1 MRSRSSKPRRCP
13 VAWWSHRPTSS
24 RTSMQSPSGCSRTT
38 IIRRAGAC
46 ASRGTPRSSPVRPR
60 TSPAAR
66 RCSASTPTRCWP
78 SSATTRAASPSC
90 ARAARSADEIGCHRT
105 RTQGGRMKGLL
116 SDFRKFVMRGN
127 VLDLAVA
134 VIIGIA
140 FNAVVNSLVNDVI
153 MQIIAAIVGK
163 PNFDDLTF
171 ALGDGIIYYG
181 KFLTALINF
190 LIIAATL
197 FVIIRSFEELQKR
210 RRGTDE
216 ELEEA
221 PEDIVLLT
229 EIRDLL
235 AQNAGNASGQRPPV
249 S

>member
-1 MRSRSSKPRRCP
+1 
-13 VAWWSHRPTSS
+13 
-24 RTSMQSPSGCSRTT
+24 
-38 IIRRAGAC
+38 
-46 ASRGTPRSSPVRPR
+46 
-60 TSPAAR
+60 
-66 RCSASTPTRCWP
+66 
-78 SSATTRAASPSC
+78 
-90 ARAARSADEIGCHRT
+90 
-105 RTQGGRMKGLL
+105 MKGLL

-163 PNFDDLTF
+163 PNFNDLTF
-171 ALGDGIIYYG
+171 TLGDGIIYYG

-210 RRGTDE
+210 RRGTEE

-235 AQNAGNASGQRPPV
+235 AQSAGRSSGEQPPV

>member
-1 MRSRSSKPRRCP
+1 
-13 VAWWSHRPTSS
+13 
-24 RTSMQSPSGCSRTT
+24 
-38 IIRRAGAC
+38 
-46 ASRGTPRSSPVRPR
+46 
-60 TSPAAR
+60 
-66 RCSASTPTRCWP
+66 
-78 SSATTRAASPSC
+78 
-90 ARAARSADEIGCHRT
+90 
-105 RTQGGRMKGLL
+105 MKGLL
-116 SDFRKFVMRGN
+116 GDFRKFVLRGN

-134 VIIGIA
+134 VVIGIA

-163 PNFDDLTF
+163 PNFNDLTF
-171 ALGDGIIYYG
+171 TIGSGIIYYG

-210 RRGTDE
+210 RRGTEE

-221 PEDIVLLT
+221 PEDIVLLS

-235 AQNAGNASGQRPPV
+235 RDGAPTRES
-249 S
+249 